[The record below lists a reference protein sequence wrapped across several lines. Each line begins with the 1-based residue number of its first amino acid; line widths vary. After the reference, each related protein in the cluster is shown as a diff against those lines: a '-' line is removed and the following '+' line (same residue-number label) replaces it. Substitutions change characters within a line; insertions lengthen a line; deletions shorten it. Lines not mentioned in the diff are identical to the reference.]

1 MIHVVKRNGTTGMPV
16 SDSADSMV
24 IRSDAG
30 VAAPNDLFEGKTDM
44 DYLDIPAFLRS
55 QAD

>member
-30 VAAPNDLFEGKTDM
+30 VADNNDLFEGKTDM